1 MTAQLSREDVTR
13 LASDPSAAAR
23 ADMAA
28 KVAGQFSAKSLS
40 PEERKIAEDIFRS
53 LIQDAEV
60 RVREALAESLKN
72 ATNISRDIALSM
84 ANDVESVA
92 LPILE
97 CCQVLSDEDLIEIVQ
112 GASAGKQEA
121 IAQRAAVSADVAE
134 ALIDTGNDKAV
145 SKLVENDGAE
155 LDDKALGRVVEE
167 YSQSEAVAGS
177 LAQRPNL
184 PPAVSDQ
191 LMGVVTQH
199 LQSYLV
205 ARHRL
210 PVDMVRGLVSQARQ
224 RATMDMLSD
233 SYSTEEELDALIDQ
247 LYASGR
253 LTPEVML
260 DALSKGDLM
269 FFERAMAKRADITVA
284 NARQLIHDQG
294 PLGLQA
300 ILNAADC

>member
-1 MTAQLSREDVTR
+1 MTAQLSQEDVAR
-13 LASDPSAAAR
+13 LASDPSAATR

-40 PEERKIAEDIFRS
+40 PEERKIAEDIFRG

-60 RVREALAESLKN
+60 RVREALAENLKN
-72 ATNISRDIALSM
+72 ATDISRDIALSM

-97 CCQVLSDEDLIEIVQ
+97 CCEVLSDEDLIEIVES
-112 GASAGKQEA
+112 ASAGKQEA
-121 IAQRAAVSADVAE
+121 IAQRASVSAEVAE

-145 SKLVENDGAE
+145 SKLVQNEGAT
-155 LDDKALGRVVEE
+155 LDEKTLDRVVNE
-167 YSQSEAVAGS
+167 YSESEAVAGS

-205 ARHRL
+205 ARHKL
-210 PVDMVRGLVSQARQ
+210 PVEMVRGLVSQARE
-224 RATMDMLSD
+224 RVTMDMLSD

-247 LYASGR
+247 LHSSQR

-260 DALSKGDLM
+260 DALSKGDLL
-269 FFERAMAKRADITVA
+269 FFERAMAKRANITIE

>member
-60 RVREALAESLKN
+60 RVREALAENLKN

-247 LYASGR
+247 LHASGR

>member
-112 GASAGKQEA
+112 GAGAGKQEA

>member
-247 LYASGR
+247 LHASGR